1 MPVYVTLCTFTD
13 QSVKDVKAVVAE
25 MEAAKIVQSM
35 GGSILTGYWLMGP
48 YDAVVISEFADDET
62 ASAACLAGCARF
74 GLRTKTMRAF
84 DGEQFQRILDK
95 LP

>member
-1 MPVYVTLCTFTD
+1 MPVYVTLWKYTD
-13 QSVKDVKAVVAE
+13 QSIKDVKAGTAD
-25 MEAAKIVQSM
+25 AASAKIVESM
-35 GGSILTGYWLMGP
+35 GGKALTGYWLMGP
-48 YDAVVISEFADDET
+48 YDGIIITEFPDDET

-74 GLRTKTMRAF
+74 GLRTTTMRAF

>member
-1 MPVYVTLCTFTD
+1 MPVYVTLWTFTD
-13 QSVKDVKAVVAE
+13 QRVKDVKALIAE
-25 MEAAKIVQSM
+25 TGAAKMVESM
-35 GGSILTGYWLMGP
+35 GGKALSGYWLMGP
-48 YDAVVISEFADDET
+48 YDGIIIAEFPDDET

>member
-62 ASAACLAGCARF
+62 ASAACLVTSAKL
-74 GLRTKTMRAF
+74 GLRTTTMRALNN
-84 DGEQFQRILDK
+84 DQFHRILDK
-95 LP
+95 MP